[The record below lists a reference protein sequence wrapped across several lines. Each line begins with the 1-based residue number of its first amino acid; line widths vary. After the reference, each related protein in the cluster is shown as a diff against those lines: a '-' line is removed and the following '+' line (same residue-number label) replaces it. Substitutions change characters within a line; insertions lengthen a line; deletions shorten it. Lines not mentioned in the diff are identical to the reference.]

1 MQTMNAE
8 DKIPEAGK
16 PDEIEITPEM
26 IEAGV
31 MAYYGVASEG
41 WGWEAPDRPELKRMV
56 RSVFQAMVS
65 LSDRQR
71 DTSRRHHA

>member
-41 WGWEAPDRPELKRMV
+41 WGWEGPGPPGT
-56 RSVFQAMVS
+56 QADGPVCFS
-65 LSDRQR
+65 SNGIFV
-71 DTSRRHHA
+71 